1 MLFIGLTAWES
12 SLTEQARKSEE
23 MQIGTLSE
31 SLHDIQLEVGQSVN
45 VKPPLKQ
52 GQEAQQRRS
61 I

>member
-12 SLTEQARKSEE
+12 SLTEE
-23 MQIGTLSE
+23 MQTGTLSE